1 MIRLELKKYNKI
13 LIEKQQKIFTLST
26 GKNVKYE
33 YLTREKILPSPQ
45 SWILEQ
51 VNLHILLLKK
61 HFKNKKNW
69 KKKSKRKSSGLN

>member
-1 MIRLELKKYNKI
+1 MIRLELKNYNKI

-45 SWILEQ
+45 S
-51 VNLHILLLKK
+51 
-61 HFKNKKNW
+61 
-69 KKKSKRKSSGLN
+69 